1 MSSPI
6 DFPEAD
12 SLERSAVIEGY
23 KGRSA
28 ISPLLHYLNGRP
40 VSLHVR
46 GGERSGDNT
55 RVRRRTA
62 KRMAFVGR

>member
-1 MSSPI
+1 MSSLSTSPSS
-6 DFPEAD
+6 AL
-12 SLERSAVIEGY
+12 SLEERKSEGY
-23 KGRSA
+23 KGRLL
-28 ISPLLHYLNGRP
+28 SPLLHYLNGRP